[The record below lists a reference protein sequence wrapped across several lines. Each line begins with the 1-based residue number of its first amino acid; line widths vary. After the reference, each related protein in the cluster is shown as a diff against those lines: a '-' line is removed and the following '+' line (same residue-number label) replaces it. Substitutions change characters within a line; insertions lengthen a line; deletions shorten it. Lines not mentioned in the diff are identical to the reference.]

1 MVTSW
6 KTSGATAFL
15 LEKGKATGNSPQ
27 GLLVNDVLYLQ
38 AVTEAVI
45 KGNECLPHPEV
56 LKIRLRSKPFKGA
69 YWHYQKLLSAQFR
82 RI

>member
-1 MVTSW
+1 MTSW

-15 LEKGKATGNSPQ
+15 LAKSKATGNSPQ

-45 KGNECLPHPEV
+45 TGNECLPHPEV
-56 LKIRLRSKPFKGA
+56 L
-69 YWHYQKLLSAQFR
+69 
-82 RI
+82 